1 MEQLLQNMSEIIN
14 NNFGIAPIISFLAG
28 VFTSITPCSLSSLPL
43 VIGVVGGVDTKDTKK
58 AFKISLVFALG
69 MAITFTIL
77 GAMAGIL
84 GKLMLFA
91 NNWWYIVL
99 GIIMVM
105 MSLQMFEIITFI
117 KPINLQANN
126 SKKGYLGALFAGIL
140 GGIFSSPCSTPVLV
154 VLLALVANTANMFL
168 GIFLLLLYSLG
179 NSILTVIAGTSVGTL
194 KKIIKSNKYGKISN
208 ILKYSIGL
216 IILIIGFYMFYL
228 GF

>member
-14 NNFGIAPIISFLAG
+14 NNFWIAPIISFLAG

-140 GGIFSSPCSTPVLV
+140 SGNLNAGAQVAIDNMVDAKAEKRGFGHFKEIVKSLVTPAFSGIDTLSTIQ
-154 VLLALVANTANMFL
+154 F
-168 GIFLLLLYSLG
+168 IFL
-179 NSILTVIAGTSVGTL
+179 SIFPS
-194 KKIIKSNKYGKISN
+194 
-208 ILKYSIGL
+208 
-216 IILIIGFYMFYL
+216 
-228 GF
+228 